1 MRLMRFECWRV
12 LVEVFRY
19 KYLVDKETVIIRLFF
34 TLTPVSFLLTLTPHN
49 PNDSPGLRRQCA
61 ALSLLS
67 VGTKVATA
75 STEQSMATDS
85 NRFFEKVY
93 EGTSAALLQ

>member
-1 MRLMRFECWRV
+1 MAYFYSAT
-12 LVEVFRY
+12 LVEFYSALDNRGC
-19 KYLVDKETVIIRLFF
+19 VDNAQPFH
-34 TLTPVSFLLTLTPHN
+34 S
-49 PNDSPGLRRQCA
+49 
-61 ALSLLS
+61 LS